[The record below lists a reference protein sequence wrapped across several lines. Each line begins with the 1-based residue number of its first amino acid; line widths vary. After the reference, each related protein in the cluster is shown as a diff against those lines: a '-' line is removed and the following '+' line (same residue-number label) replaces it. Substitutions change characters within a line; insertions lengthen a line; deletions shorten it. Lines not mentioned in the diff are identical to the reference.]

1 MFEGELLGKKSVKS
15 ASVPGA
21 LAVLAA
27 LAGAVLA
34 TVPPVS
40 ALPAGNLKVRAIPA
54 FARKYGLP
62 CSACHTAWP
71 ELNNFGQVF
80 RDNGYQLMNDRDS
93 PIWQNPSYFPMT
105 LRITPN
111 WHLENTTNQPVDSTA
126 ASAVPCTTGSTTT
139 CVSKTVQVNGFDL
152 SGMDFWTAGTLY
164 KNISFSLLPSSDPT
178 ATFHFENAFVRFDN
192 LAHTSWLNL
201 KVGKFEL
208 DNLISEKRFLFLSAN
223 GGLYQN
229 YHFAPRGD
237 SNNFGIGDNQLGV
250 ELSGHSVNSYT
261 RYGVAVLSGSEGQ
274 VNFGN
279 GNTAV
284 NAGRTY
290 DAYFTFSQTFNLG
303 SQGYERLGAFAYV
316 GNRPTYF
323 LTSNG
328 AQIFGEGRGNK
339 PFYRAGFAADLFFFN
354 SKLEF
359 LPFYEHGYDNVYL
372 GIGAPANVPLA
383 TACPPTVVCRGPQW
397 NGGFVE
403 THYYYSPQLVF
414 TGRYELVRMSQ
425 QAFSNNPGNQSNIDA
440 YSIGYRWYPIMFSRA
455 GLAFHNEYSIT
466 KTIGNVPLSL
476 DGVGLP
482 PLAAN
487 GKVWSGSLFFGLD
500 FDF

>member
-1 MFEGELLGKKSVKS
+1 MLLRMMRAARRGTSLSWRRCAS
-15 ASVPGA
+15 AA
-21 LAVLAA
+21 KLAA
-27 LAGAVLA
+27 LGALLGA
-34 TVPPVS
+34 MAQPLY
-40 ALPAGNLKVRAIPA
+40 ALPGVKVMAIPA

-105 LRITPN
+105 LRMTPN

-126 ASAVPCTTGSTTT
+126 ITAVPCTAGSTTT
-139 CVSKTVQVNGFDL
+139 CVSRTVQVNGFDL

-164 KNISFSLLPSSDPT
+164 KNVSFSLLPSSDST

-192 LAHTSWLNL
+192 LAHSQWLNL
-201 KVGKFEL
+201 KFGKFEL

-229 YHFAPRGD
+229 YHFVPAGD
-237 SNNFGIGDNQLGV
+237 VNDFGIGDNQLGV
-250 ELSGHSVNSYT
+250 ELSGHSANSYM
-261 RYGVAVLSGSEGQ
+261 RYSISLLSTNEGQ
-274 VNFGN
+274 PNFGN
-279 GNTAV
+279 ANSVV

-290 DAYFTFSQTFNLG
+290 DTFMTFSKTFQAG
-303 SQGYERLGAFAYV
+303 SQGYERVGAFAYI
-316 GNRPTYF
+316 GYRPTYT

-328 AQIFGEGRGNK
+328 APIFGEGRGNK
-339 PFYRAGFAADLFFFN
+339 PFYRAGVAADLFFLN

-359 LPFYEHGYDNVYL
+359 LPFYMHGYDNVYL
-372 GIGAPANVPLA
+372 GIGAPANVPLSV
-383 TACPPTVVCRGPQW
+383 ACPPTVVCRGPQW
-397 NGGFVE
+397 NGGFIE
-403 THYYYSPQLVF
+403 THFYYSPQLVLV
-414 TGRYELVRMSQ
+414 GRYEIIRMDQ
-425 QAFSNNPGNQSNIDA
+425 QAFSNSPGNLSNIDA
-440 YSIGYRWYPIMFSRA
+440 YSVGYRWYPIMFSRA
-455 GLAFHNEYSIT
+455 GLAFHNEYSIS
-466 KTIGNVPLSL
+466 KNIGIVPLSL

-482 PLAAN
+482 PLAIN
-487 GKVWSGSLFFGLD
+487 GKVWSGSLFIGLD